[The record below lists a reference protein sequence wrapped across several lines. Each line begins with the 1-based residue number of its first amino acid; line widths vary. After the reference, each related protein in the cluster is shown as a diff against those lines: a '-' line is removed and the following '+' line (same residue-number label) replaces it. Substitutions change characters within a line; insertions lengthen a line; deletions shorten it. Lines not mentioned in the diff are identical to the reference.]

1 MVKVPVCNSSGLS
14 WLSWDSSGL
23 SLQYTAEGDL
33 IKLQGDVPGRDERH
47 VHNTE

>member
-1 MVKVPVCNSSGLS
+1 MVKVPVYNSSGLS
-14 WLSWDSSGL
+14 WLSWDCGL

-33 IKLQGDVPGRDERH
+33 IKLQGDMPGRDERH